1 MCSFSSSRRLL
12 LVLGSSSFQ
21 DACCCPLSSAELHS
35 QRSKP
40 LSSSVGR
47 VLYAQLPK
55 PHGPLCRSSSI
66 LPVAR
71 PSTAMELGPRPA
83 PSALAPSLRTS
94 SSLLQF
100 SIRSSPF
107 RSSPSILLKPW
118 MLSPPV
124 RACCSPLLRV
134 SASCTRSSLARLCA
148 RSSHRYSSCLR
159 VQPRPCCLPPRLL
172 LAAPCA
178 LFLPSS
184 SPGSAQ
190 L

>member
-1 MCSFSSSRRLL
+1 LNIN
-12 LVLGSSSFQ
+12 LGQ
-21 DACCCPLSSAELHS
+21 AHINPTLSSAELHS

-40 LSSSVGR
+40 LSSSVRR

-134 SASCTRSSLARLCA
+134 SASCTRSSLSPLFFLLARA
-148 RSSHRYSSCLR
+148 AT
-159 VQPRPCCLPPRLL
+159 PLL

-190 L
+190 LRSCCRPHSLPMSRLAHLVFDESPE